1 MTSLSDRQLKELKDS
16 INATIQEK
24 VNGKIDRIN
33 ETFQVYI
40 DDDMRWKKT
49 VDTFMVELLPV
60 KEGLIMAQTLNK
72 FLKWIG
78 LPAIGALIFYWFSK

>member
-1 MTSLSDRQLKELKDS
+1 MTSLTDKQIHELKS
-16 INATIQEK
+16 FLNEVIQEK
-24 VNGKIDRIN
+24 VNGKIDKIN

-49 VDTFMVELLPV
+49 VDTALGELLPV
-60 KEGLIMAQTLNK
+60 REGLIMAQTLNK

-78 LPAIGALIFYWFSK
+78 LPTIGALLFYWLSK